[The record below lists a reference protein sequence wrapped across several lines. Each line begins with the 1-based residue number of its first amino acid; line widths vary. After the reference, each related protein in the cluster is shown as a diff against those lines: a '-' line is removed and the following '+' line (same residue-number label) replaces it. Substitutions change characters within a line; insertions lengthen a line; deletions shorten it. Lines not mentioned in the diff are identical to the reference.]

1 MIKMLVNLLLLS
13 YVSAPVVTV
22 APTTFAS
29 STTSGMLF
37 FVFVF
42 SKKFR
47 VTFISSIVGLQLCRH
62 LLVQIQQWKHEDIV

>member
-22 APTTFAS
+22 APTTFAPS
-29 STTSGMLF
+29 ITSGMLF

-47 VTFISSIVGLQLCRH
+47 VNFISSIVGLQLCRR
-62 LLVQIQQWKHEDIV
+62 LLVQIQQWKHEGNV